1 MMFATKR
8 RSFMARSIKSPEGQI
23 TLRNTDDGVSIT
35 AIVPGYAGHV
45 VGRATLP
52 AALRALADALEPAAP
67 APYADDAATFADVAH
82 DDSGLFDTYDLLEGQ
97 VALWAINQPADTQVS
112 EGTRYVRALTEA
124 LLARIRANVE
134 AQIADHGFDFPF
146 GVDDDIAAAVGDDDG
161 GEQ

>member
-1 MMFATKR
+1 
-8 RSFMARSIKSPEGQI
+8 MARSPTPPEGQI

-35 AIVPGYAGHV
+35 AIIPGYAGHV

-67 APYADDAATFADVAH
+67 APYADDAATFAAVAH
-82 DDSGLFDTYDLLEGQ
+82 DDQGLYEVYDLLEGQ

-124 LLARIRANVE
+124 LIARIRANVE
-134 AQIADHGFDFPF
+134 AQIAGFDFPF
-146 GVDDDIAAAVGDDDG
+146 GAGDDIAAALGDDDG